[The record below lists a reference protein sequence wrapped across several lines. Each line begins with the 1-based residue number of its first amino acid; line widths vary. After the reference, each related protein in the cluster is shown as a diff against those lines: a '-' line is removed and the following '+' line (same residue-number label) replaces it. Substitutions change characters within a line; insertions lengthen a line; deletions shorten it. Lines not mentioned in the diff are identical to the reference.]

1 MLQGLV
7 VVAVFAAGY
16 VTVLK
21 FQEDRR
27 IRDLALWLR
36 RTYPQRWENLP
47 WTMRHVDRLGA
58 VENFRQDPDFDD
70 PDFEAGY
77 IEAKSTRRRQAIG
90 LVVAGA
96 ALALAV
102 LGHQV
107 LGWDV

>member
-7 VVAVFAAGY
+7 VIAVFAAGY

-47 WTMRHVDRLGA
+47 WITRNADRLGA
-58 VENFRQDPDFDD
+58 VESFRQDPDFADSEFD
-70 PDFEAGY
+70 SRYAA
-77 IEAKSTRRRQAIG
+77 AKSTRRRQGIG
-90 LVVAGA
+90 LVVAGVA
-96 ALALAV
+96 IALAV

-107 LGWDV
+107 LGWRV